1 LSVVI
6 GVRRAQPGVV
16 SKNVSL
22 SDLNL
27 HTQEGVCKALKRIR
41 EAAAV
46 VCPMAEGVGFGG
58 LYERRLCVDE
68 AISTT
73 LENMH
78 KAKFDLP
85 KKGC

>member
-27 HTQEGVCKALKRIR
+27 HTQDGVCKALKRIR

-46 VCPMAEGVGFGG
+46 VCPMADGVGFSG
-58 LYERRLCVDE
+58 LYERRLCEDE

-73 LENMH
+73 LDNMH